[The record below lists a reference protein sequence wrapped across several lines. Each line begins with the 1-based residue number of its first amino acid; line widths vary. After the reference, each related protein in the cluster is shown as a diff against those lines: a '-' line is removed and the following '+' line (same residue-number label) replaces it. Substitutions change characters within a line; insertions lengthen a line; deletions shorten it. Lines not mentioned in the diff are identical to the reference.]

1 MQAVPA
7 AAGDG
12 IIKRK
17 LQIVVAKEP
26 VECRPGL
33 AAPAALT
40 GYAIGLETRRNCAG
54 SFNRLLIETG
64 LLSTL
69 AIKAL
74 RSDRHKVA
82 VGFATL
88 RFHQPFQCFETG
100 GNHTIIRAS
109 RADQ

>member
-7 AAGDG
+7 AACGG

-26 VECRPGL
+26 VECRPGF
-33 AAPAALT
+33 AAPTAVT
-40 GYAIGLETRRNCAG
+40 SYTIGFETRRNCAG

-64 LLSTL
+64 LFPTL

-74 RSDRHKVA
+74 RSDRHKVTP
-82 VGFATL
+82 GFATL

-100 GNHTIIRAS
+100 GDHTLIRAS
-109 RADQ
+109 